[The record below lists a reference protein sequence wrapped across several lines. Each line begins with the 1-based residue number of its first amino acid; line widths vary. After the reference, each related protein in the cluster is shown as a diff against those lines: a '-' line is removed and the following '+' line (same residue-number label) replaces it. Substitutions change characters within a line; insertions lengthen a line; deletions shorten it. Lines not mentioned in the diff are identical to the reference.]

1 VSLHKLIPSVGLI
14 SIVSFTSVGADI
26 YRFRDENGVWHFTNI
41 PSDPRYRL
49 YIKTDEIKGKQY
61 IEKYDAII
69 HRAAEQFGVEAQLI
83 KAIIKA
89 ESSFDPN
96 AISES
101 GAQGLMQLMPTT
113 AEDMR
118 VNNPFDPEENIL
130 GGTRYLSLLL
140 RRFEEDKRLAVA
152 AYNIGAEIVAKHKS
166 VPPIPKTRRFVE
178 RVMKYY
184 MQFKKGRESRSEL
197 RVSPIGI
204 SGAVETAKR

>member
-1 VSLHKLIPSVGLI
+1 MSLHKLIPSMGLI
-14 SIVSFTSVGADI
+14 SIVFFSYVGADI

-49 YIKTDEIKGKQY
+49 YIKTDGIKGRQY
-61 IEKYDAII
+61 IEKYDTII
-69 HRAAEQFGVEAQLI
+69 RRAAEQFGVEAHLI

-118 VNNPFDPEENIL
+118 VNDAFDPEENIF

-166 VPPIPKTRRFVE
+166 VPPIPKTRHFVE

-184 MQFKKGRESRSEL
+184 TQFKEGGESRSGLGLPQLEY
-197 RVSPIGI
+197 REPQ
-204 SGAVETAKR
+204 ETTKR